1 MTQTGE
7 TVDGWINPLLFMSL
21 DPLLQKAAGRTG
33 EVDATALL
41 SDLTRNRASDP
52 IAEITGRYSEIAK
65 FDHLL
70 QIVPADD
77 LILRKIVWPLRSAKQ
92 AYMLGD
98 NLGCIALSGCTG
110 EMVASLTFE
119 FIELRLGQ
127 TRMTTNSEKLLFGGT
142 FEGLSQS
149 RRVDILHGLGAWTD
163 DQVKKAGELAKIR
176 NKHLHRLSADVSHME
191 REAMQAYRLAIELAA
206 GAVAFRIGDKGT
218 VVVDEKLGRY
228 LRQGKAP
235 RS

>member
-1 MTQTGE
+1 MVQDSG

-33 EVDATALL
+33 EVETAALL

-52 IAEITGRYSEIAK
+52 VAEITSRHKEISR

-70 QIVPADD
+70 HIVPADD

-98 NLGCIALSGCTG
+98 GLGCIALSGCIG

-127 TRMTTNSEKLLFGGT
+127 TPVTLNSEKRLFGGT

-149 RRVDILHGLGAWTD
+149 RRVDILHALGAWTD

-191 REAMQAYRLAIELAA
+191 REAALAYRLAVELAA
-206 GAVAFRIGDKGT
+206 SAVAFRIGDKGT
-218 VVVDEKLGRY
+218 VVVEEKLGRY
-228 LRQGKAP
+228 LLKRR
-235 RS
+235 RSSD